1 MLPGLLMSLD
11 DHNILVVDD
20 DAENLALLTRILQR
34 KGYRA
39 QGVSSGEAALDS
51 ARSARPDLILLDV
64 LMPGMDGYETC
75 RCLRAEPALADIPV
89 LFISGKSDSVDRLE
103 AFHAGGV
110 DYITKPFDGREVIA
124 RVKAHLDIRDL
135 QSELQERNAQ
145 LQEYNDRL
153 RELEAHR
160 DQLVSMVVHD
170 MRSPITVINSTLKL
184 ISGELKGRVDD
195 EINED
200 IRIALNNGQVLSK
213 MAENLLQ
220 VSRLESGTVE
230 LALSPQPLMGL
241 IENVIETKKISAP
254 EIDFRLETDQTDLS
268 AEVDRDIFKRVM
280 DNLLT
285 NAITYSATGD
295 SITLELGS
303 MNGEIFIGVS
313 DEGPGVEPDMQEK
326 VFEKFQRGGDGR
338 KHSIGLGLAFCKLAV
353 EAHGGTIGLDSKPGA
368 GSRFWFTLPARN

>member
-1 MLPGLLMSLD
+1 MSLD

-39 QGVSSGEAALDS
+39 EGVSSGEAALDS

-75 RCLRAEPALADIPV
+75 RCLRAESALADIPV

-135 QSELQERNAQ
+135 QSELKERNAQ

-200 IRIALNNGQVLSK
+200 IRIALKNGQVLSK
-213 MAENLLQ
+213 MAEDLLQ
-220 VSRLESGTVE
+220 LSRLESGTVV
-230 LALSPQPLMGL
+230 LDLSVQPLMDL
-241 IENVIETKKISAP
+241 IESVIETKKISAP
-254 EIDFRLETDQTDLS
+254 EIDFHLETDQTGLS
-268 AEVDRDIFKRVM
+268 AEVDSDIFKRVM

-285 NAITYSATGD
+285 NAITYSSAGD
-295 SITLELGS
+295 SVMLDLGS
-303 MNGEIFIGVS
+303 MNGEIVIGVT
-313 DEGPGVEPDMQEK
+313 DKGPGVEPEMQEK

-368 GSRFWFTLPARN
+368 GSRFWFTLPARK

>member
-1 MLPGLLMSLD
+1 MSLD

-20 DAENLALLTRILQR
+20 DPENLALLTRILQR
-34 KGYRA
+34 KGYNA
-39 QGVSSGEAALDS
+39 HGVSSGEEALDAAKTS
-51 ARSARPDLILLDV
+51 HPDLILLDV

-75 RCLRAEPALADIPV
+75 RRLRAETSLAGIPV

-103 AFHAGGV
+103 AFHAGGI

-135 QSELQERNAQ
+135 QAQLKARNAQ

-184 ISGELKGRVDD
+184 IGGELEGQIDA
-195 EINED
+195 EISED
-200 IRIALNNGQVLSK
+200 IRIALNNGQILSK
-213 MAENLLQ
+213 MVEDLLQ

-230 LALSPQPLMGL
+230 LDLSLERL
-241 IENVIETKKISAP
+241 KDLVDSVVETKKISAP
-254 EIDFRLETDQTDLS
+254 GIEFHLETKDSDLS
-268 AEVDRDIFKRVM
+268 AQVDRDVFKRVL

-285 NAITYSATGD
+285 NAITFSASGD
-295 SITLELGS
+295 RISLDLDTR
-303 MNGEIFIGVS
+303 GEEVVVS
-313 DEGPGVEPDMQEK
+313 VADQGPGVEADMREK
-326 VFEKFQRGGDGR
+326 IFEKFQRGGSGR

-353 EAHGGTIGLDSKPGA
+353 EAHGGTIGLDSEPGA
-368 GSRFWFTLPARN
+368 GSRFWFTLPARK